1 MKITFRNKNL
11 DKEYNFE
18 LTEDDDEVVL
28 GRLNLELNSDKISRK
43 TCKLKH
49 TMTIDGYKVYLIG
62 LLDPTEPAI
71 LVKYKN
77 KMTFT
82 DTLTIGMQIDV
93 KTVVGLKYMNV
104 DNDNIEFDLSIEGL
118 EEDDVEIENNIENIE
133 PGNSDEKVFREGC
146 QYMENCYRK
155 NPAHRKEFSHP
166 GDEDWLQGECEYGTN
181 CYRKNKAHQA
191 RFTHTKRQVRNQAKR
206 VKYDDSEDQ
215 RSI

>member
-1 MKITFRNKNL
+1 M
-11 DKEYNFE
+11 DKEYNFD

-104 DNDNIEFDLSIEGL
+104 DNDNIEFELNIEGL
-118 EEDDVEIENNIENIE
+118 GEDDVEIENNSENIE
-133 PGNSDEKVFREGC
+133 PGNSEEKIFREGC